1 MFVRQVIFD
10 LNGADIDLAGLRDY
24 LRAESVAAFSAVP
37 GLRLKLWIADDAA
50 NTWGAIYVWESRSAY
65 SAAGQLPSK
74 AAQLIGRGP
83 SEVREYD
90 VEATTE
96 GAYTSARLA
105 GLGRAFEA

>member
-1 MFVRQVIFD
+1 
-10 LNGADIDLAGLRDY
+10 
-24 LRAESVAAFSAVP
+24 
-37 GLRLKLWIADDAA
+37 
-50 NTWGAIYVWESRSAY
+50 
-65 SAAGQLPSK
+65 LPSK